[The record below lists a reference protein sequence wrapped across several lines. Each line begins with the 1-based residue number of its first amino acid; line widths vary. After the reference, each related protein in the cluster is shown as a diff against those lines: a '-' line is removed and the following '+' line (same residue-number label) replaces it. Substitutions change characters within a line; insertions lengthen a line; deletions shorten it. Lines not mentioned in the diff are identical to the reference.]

1 MSKIYKPKEINIEHI
16 IFKKPI
22 CIGNNMYKYPIKYLG
37 NDLIIQTPI
46 IFIPFGL
53 SMYNNKTYL
62 DISFININKDKE
74 MNSFKKS
81 IDHINTCGKNK
92 INKKNKKL
100 KFTNSIKK
108 STNLYP
114 DRFRLCI
121 KDDIM
126 VFNEHKD
133 LIQFDYIQPKMYVK
147 VLIHPECIWCNEE
160 TFGITWNVV
169 QLKLYNKLIL
179 NTYSFID
186 DEPSNEENV
195 YKNDPKYE
203 KYFKMLKMGVPVDA
217 IKHKMICDNL
227 DPNIID
233 CPKNSILN
241 TNKII
246 KNTHTNSVKSLLPP
260 PPPPLPASNI
270 NIFSE
275 IKKAKLQK
283 TNKKTKEVSIPKDTP
298 MCFRPS
304 SNEILQQLKKLKKA
318 ND

>member
-1 MSKIYKPKEINIEHI
+1 MSKIYKPKELIIEHI

-22 CIGNNMYKYPIKYLG
+22 CIGNNMYKYPIKYLA

-62 DISFININKDKE
+62 DISFINNDKE
-74 MNSFKKS
+74 MNMFKS
-81 IDHINTCGKNK
+81 IIQKINTCVKNK
-92 INKKNKKL
+92 MIKKNKKL

-114 DRFRLCI
+114 DRLRLCI

-126 VFNEHKD
+126 VFNEHKK
-133 LIQFDYIQPKMYVK
+133 IVQFDYIQPKMYVK

-186 DEPSNEENV
+186 DEPNSEENIH
-195 YKNDPKYE
+195 KHDPKYE
-203 KYFKMLKMGVPVDA
+203 KYFKMQKMGVPIDA

-233 CPKNSILN
+233 SSNKCMTNIN
-241 TNKII
+241 TN
-246 KNTHTNSVKSLLPP
+246 TLKSSHVPP
-260 PPPPLPASNI
+260 PPPPLPSSNI

-283 TNKKTKEVSIPKDTP
+283 ANKKTKESTIPKDTP

-304 SNEILQQLKKLKKA
+304 PNEILLQLKKLKKS
-318 ND
+318 NDSNV

>member
-1 MSKIYKPKEINIEHI
+1 MSKIYKPKEINTQHI

-22 CIGNNMYKYPIKYLG
+22 CIGNNMYKYPIKYLA

-46 IFIPFGL
+46 NFIPFGL

-74 MNSFKKS
+74 MISFKKCV
-81 IDHINTCGKNK
+81 DGINTCVKNK
-92 INKKNKKL
+92 IEKKNKNL

-108 STNLYP
+108 SSNLYP

-126 VFNEHKD
+126 VFNENKN

-147 VLIHPECIWCNEE
+147 VLIHPECIWCNQD
-160 TFGITWNVV
+160 TFGITWNVL

-179 NTYSFID
+179 SSYSFID
-186 DEPSNEENV
+186 DEPNNEENV
-195 YKNDPKYE
+195 YKNNPKYE
-203 KYFKMLKMGVPVDA
+203 KYFKMLKMGVPTDA

-233 CPKNSILN
+233 CPKNSMSNRTL
-241 TNKII
+241 TALKPEL
-246 KNTHTNSVKSLLPP
+246 TPP
-260 PPPPLPASNI
+260 TIPIPIPISNI

-283 TNKKTKEVSIPKDTP
+283 KNKKTKEVCIPKDTP

-304 SNEILQQLKKLKKA
+304 SNEILLQLKKLKKA
-318 ND
+318 ID

>member
-1 MSKIYKPKEINIEHI
+1 MYWRK
-16 IFKKPI
+16 
-22 CIGNNMYKYPIKYLG
+22 MYKYPIKYLA

-62 DISFININKDKE
+62 DISFININNDKE
-74 MNSFKKS
+74 MTTFKS
-81 IDHINTCGKNK
+81 TIDK
-92 INKKNKKL
+92 INACVKSKIHKKNKKL

-108 STNLYP
+108 SSNLYP

-121 KDDIM
+121 KDDIL
-126 VFNEHKD
+126 VFNENKK

-186 DEPSNEENV
+186 DEPSNQENK

-203 KYFKMLKMGVPVDA
+203 KYFKMLKMGVPIDA

-233 CPKNSILN
+233 SNSSN
-241 TNKII
+241 TN
-246 KNTHTNSVKSLLPP
+246 TNVNQNVSKSSALPLA
-260 PPPPLPASNI
+260 PPLPLQLSKV

-283 TNKKTKEVSIPKDTP
+283 ANKKTKDNIIPKDTP
-298 MCFRPS
+298 LCFRPS
-304 SNEILQQLKKLKKA
+304 PNEILQQLKKLRKS
-318 ND
+318 NDDSNA